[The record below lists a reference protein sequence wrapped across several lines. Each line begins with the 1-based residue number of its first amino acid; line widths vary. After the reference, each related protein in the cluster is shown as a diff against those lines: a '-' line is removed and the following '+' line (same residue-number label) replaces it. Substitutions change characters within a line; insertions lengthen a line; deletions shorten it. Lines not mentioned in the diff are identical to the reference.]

1 MSDIII
7 VIEEEGPDIVI
18 IADEVETSVEA
29 PSNTSSVPIVI

>member
-18 IADEVETSVEA
+18 VADEVETSVEV
-29 PSNTSSVPIVI
+29 PSNTSSISIVI

>member
-18 IADEVETSVEA
+18 IADEVETSVEV
-29 PSNTSSVPIVI
+29 PSNTSSISIVI